1 MGDLGGRTKSLIPYS
16 CEDSQTPHRIRSLHL
31 LEWPA
36 LERGYLSEFLE
47 EHPGE
52 VGRGPGMEG
61 GIGPPRDKI
70 SGGELL
76 IHLSR
81 KGTDV
86 QSVDG
91 DEVSWGCH
99 LVVFRFSLGMGS
111 LIPPWAFCGR
121 NPPRFLFLSQKTPGF
136 EIPEDPP
143 HGETRF
149 PEKDGEL
156 CLRRSRNSSR
166 SLCISSK
173 LRGPLGFWIFLG
185 FSTYPSGLW
194 GFRGPAFSSTE
205 RRLRTPNLS
214 QVMPQGGP

>member
-1 MGDLGGRTKSLIPYS
+1 
-16 CEDSQTPHRIRSLHL
+16 
-31 LEWPA
+31 
-36 LERGYLSEFLE
+36 
-47 EHPGE
+47 
-52 VGRGPGMEG
+52 MEG
-61 GIGPPRDKI
+61 GIGPPQDEI
-70 SGGELL
+70 SGGELP

-99 LVVFRFSLGMGS
+99 LVVFRFSLSMGS

-143 HGETRF
+143 HGGGRSSETLS
-149 PEKDGEL
+149 PEEDGKL
-156 CLRRSRNSSR
+156 PFRRSGNSSR

-194 GFRGPAFSSTE
+194 GFSGFRFFFHRKEAPGYAYLLQVTATE
-205 RRLRTPNLS
+205 W
-214 QVMPQGGP
+214 G